1 VTFVASRTST
11 VPERTNLIDQLARA
25 TEEVFQK
32 MVFKSLVQGSPIEG
46 KSLGPRSNVVA
57 LVGFGGSL
65 SGLVAFYT
73 TLEAGEA
80 IARSM
85 LELPDG
91 DARAEV
97 ADAIGEVTNMIAGA
111 FRLKLVEQGETV
123 AISIPS
129 VTIGSDF
136 YTKYA
141 PDVRRV
147 LCPFTMDDKEICV
160 ELVLTRNR

>member
-1 VTFVASRTST
+1 VKTTDSRTSI
-11 VPERTNLIDQLARA
+11 PDRTDLIDQLANA
-25 TEEVFQK
+25 TEEVFEK
-32 MVFKSLVQGSPIEG
+32 MVFKRLTPASPIEG
-46 KSLGPRSNVVA
+46 NSLRPRSNVVA
-57 LVGFGGSL
+57 LVGFAGSL
-65 SGLVAFYT
+65 SGLVVFYT
-73 TLEAGEA
+73 TMDAGEA

-85 LELPDG
+85 LELSDG
-91 DARAEV
+91 DAGAEV

-111 FRLKLVEQGETV
+111 FRLKLAEQGEAV

-141 PDVRRV
+141 PGVRRV
-147 LCPFTMDDKEICV
+147 LCPFKMDDKEICV